1 MQLSDRQS
9 AILLKLIS
17 LEKIC
22 TSKELSKDFNV
33 SSRTIKN
40 DLKEVNIWLSQYQVS
55 YYSKPG
61 KGIWL
66 KIDNKKREQ
75 ILEELINQDDSNYY
89 IFPERR
95 VAKII
100 YILCVA
106 DGYITSQKI
115 ENIIG
120 VSKSTIFSDLNKTEK
135 IMNKFEVSL
144 IRKNYYGYR
153 ISGSEISIRSLM
165 EYFMTS
171 AFRNGGYQYNSA
183 SVLLFK
189 IKSFSK
195 EKNNGEEFANAL
207 GTVVDLFLKNIKFL
221 KTEKADLD
229 YLLILNIR
237 MAIIAI
243 RLSHNHFINSYQT
256 LTNKQSNRIFRFFSL
271 VMNYYDFPL
280 IKDEYFYLVR
290 GASPIFTDSRIFK
303 ITKELIKE
311 VSKKCNISFQQDPQ
325 LNDNLSSHLLKRLN
339 VKKANF
345 ANEFNPFVNDI
356 KQKYSQLFK
365 AVAESLYSLVS
376 SNPVVISD
384 SFVTYVTL
392 HFLVSLEKM
401 KVAQKVKIMYVC
413 STGIGVTSL
422 IRNEIEQKVANV
434 EIAGFSSMNDI
445 KEKLSILN
453 PDLLVTIFPI
463 SGIAIPIIQVS
474 PLPTN
479 DDINAIRL
487 KVSKILKDK
496 FGKLTSKFNGYKSI
510 VTSNKTS
517 IENLSQNLLL
527 NSLSIYIDLKRYF
540 GRKIPDKYQEA
551 FMIHVAMAVN
561 RIFFNKP
568 YSEPTINFLNETINQ
583 ADITAISENFKK
595 RGLKIPMSEIN
606 SILNY
611 TNLNFNQEEV
621 KESRQ

>member
-9 AILLKLIS
+9 AILLKLVS
-17 LEKIC
+17 SEKVC
-22 TSKELSKDFNV
+22 TSKKLSKEFDV

-40 DLKEVNIWLSQYQVS
+40 DLKEVNLWLNQYQVA

-66 KIDNKKREQ
+66 KIDNQKREK
-75 ILEELINQDDSNYY
+75 ILEGLVNQNHSDYY
-89 IFPERR
+89 IFPEKRI
-95 VAKII
+95 AKII

-106 DGYITSQKI
+106 DGYTTSQKI

-120 VSKSTIFSDLNKTEK
+120 VSKSTIFSDLNKVEK
-135 IMNKFEVSL
+135 TMRKFKVSL
-144 IRKNYYGYR
+144 IRKNYYGYK
-153 ISGSEISIRSLM
+153 ISGLEINIRSVM
-165 EYFMTS
+165 EYFMTLV
-171 AFRNGGYQYNSA
+171 FRNGGYQYSSA

-195 EKNNGEEFANAL
+195 EKNNGEEFSNAL
-207 GTVVDLFLKNIKFL
+207 GTIVDLFLKNINIL
-221 KTEKADLD
+221 KNETTNLD

-243 RLSHNHFINSYQT
+243 RLSHNHVINSYQT
-256 LTNKQSNRIFRFFSL
+256 IDNKQIDSIFNFFSL

-280 IKDEYFYLVR
+280 VKDEYFYLVR
-290 GASPIFTDSRIFK
+290 GANPIFTDDRILK
-303 ITKELIKE
+303 ITKEIIRK
-311 VSKKCNISFQQDPQ
+311 VSQKSNISFQQDPQ
-325 LNDNLSSHLLKRLN
+325 LNDNLSSHLLKRFN
-339 VKKANF
+339 TKKANF
-345 ANEFNPFVNDI
+345 ASEFNPFVNDI

-401 KVAQKVKIMYVC
+401 KVAQKVKIVYVC

-422 IRNEIEQKVANV
+422 IRNEIEQKVSNV
-434 EIAGFSSMNDI
+434 EIAGFSSMNNI
-445 KEKLSILN
+445 RNKLSVLN

-463 SGIAIPIIQVS
+463 SGVAIPVIQVS

-487 KVSKILKDK
+487 QVSKILKDK
-496 FGKLTSKFNGYKSI
+496 FGKKSNSFSSYKSI
-510 VTSNKTS
+510 VTPNKLS
-517 IENLSQNLLL
+517 IENMSQNLLL
-527 NSLSIYIDLKRYF
+527 DSLSIYIDLKKYF
-540 GRKIPDKYQEA
+540 GKRILNKYQDA

-568 YSEPTINFLNETINQ
+568 YSDSTGNLMDETLEQNDV
-583 ADITAISENFKK
+583 AAIKESFKK
-595 RGLKIPMSEIN
+595 RELKIPMSEIN
-606 SILNY
+606 AILNY
-611 TNLNFNQEEV
+611 ANLNFNQTEV